1 MHIPHT
7 AEQLQCKG
15 ADRRSD
21 IWAMGA
27 SLSWVVAG
35 PKTLNRGEAVT
46 AEAIASEAFTAV
58 ITKALQTEQND
69 RWFDADQVSGL

>member
-1 MHIPHT
+1 
-7 AEQLQCKG
+7 
-15 ADRRSD
+15 
-21 IWAMGA
+21 MGA

-46 AEAIASEAFTAV
+46 AEAVASEAVASEAFTAV